1 MNVPGNTDEYLLSRN
16 SKTQMRNN
24 LAVTYYRHV
33 AVKKGSCAWLQ
44 KLSLMNT
51 EVSKGERDKVRVIIF
66 RLVNVL

>member
-1 MNVPGNTDEYLLSRN
+1 
-16 SKTQMRNN
+16 MRNN
-24 LAVTYYRHV
+24 LAVTYHRHV